1 MNPPQQRAKA
11 IAAFGLEAGLGLELA
26 QDPALAVLWANELT
40 EGNSRMTLLQGVAIT
55 ELQTD
60 PSAALGLGEQFSGAE
75 RRQFLDTILGAW
87 AGKDTDAALGWAQQ
101 ISDPAEHDAAL
112 QAIRQVA
119 PVGIGTQVAMQ
130 EGYPV
135 IGGLLPG
142 TPAASSGQIHSG
154 DRIVAVAQGDNQFVN
169 AAGLPLSD
177 LVQMIRG
184 APGTT
189 VQLQLLAGDAAPNS
203 SPRTVSIVRD
213 QIRHKQ

>member
-1 MNPPQQRAKA
+1 MN
-11 IAAFGLEAGLGLELA
+11 
-26 QDPALAVLWANELT
+26 V
-40 EGNSRMTLLQGVAIT
+40 LQGVAIT
-55 ELQTD
+55 ALQTG
-60 PSAALGLGEQFSGAE
+60 PSAALGLADQFSGAE

-154 DRIVAVAQGDNQFVN
+154 DRIVAVAQGHNQF
-169 AAGLPLSD
+169 AKATG
-177 LVQMIRG
+177 
-184 APGTT
+184 
-189 VQLQLLAGDAAPNS
+189 
-203 SPRTVSIVRD
+203 
-213 QIRHKQ
+213 